1 MKCRLF
7 EGEMCSTVEQLAQE
21 CTMGTFVEFPVED
34 GGTLLVAVNDVD
46 VRDSHQQTYR
56 GGGTRDVV
64 ERSTR
69 TMEAAVERIRPAAR
83 AFVDAFSQLPRPPD
97 EVSVTFGVELSAE
110 AGAIIATTAA
120 KANFSVTLCWNA
132 RSATVGAQAAP

>member
-21 CTMGTFVEFPVED
+21 RAMATFVEFPVED

-46 VRDSHQQTYR
+46 VRDSYQPTYR

-83 AFVDAFSQLPRPPD
+83 AFVDAFTQLPPAGR
-97 EVSVTFGVELSAE
+97 GVGDL
-110 AGAIIATTAA
+110 
-120 KANFSVTLCWNA
+120 
-132 RSATVGAQAAP
+132 RSRAVGGGWRHHRHDGSEG

>member
-21 CTMGTFVEFPVED
+21 RTMGTFVEFPVED

-56 GGGTRDVV
+56 SGGTRDVV

-69 TMEAAVERIRPAAR
+69 TMEAAVCMVVVLRKSLAADACASSESTSCCRSGFPLQATATNCARSSAGTAR
-83 AFVDAFSQLPRPPD
+83 AS
-97 EVSVTFGVELSAE
+97 LS
-110 AGAIIATTAA
+110 
-120 KANFSVTLCWNA
+120 S
-132 RSATVGAQAAP
+132 S

>member
-7 EGEMCSTVEQLAQE
+7 DGEMRSTAERLTQE
-21 CTMGTFVEFPVED
+21 RVMSRFVEFPVED
-34 GGTLLVAVNDVD
+34 GGTLLVAVDD
-46 VRDSHQQTYR
+46 AEVRESQQPTYR
-56 GGGTRDVV
+56 GSGSREIV

-83 AFVDAFSQLPRPPD
+83 AFVDAFTQLPRPPD

-132 RSATVGAQAAP
+132 CSGDHRG